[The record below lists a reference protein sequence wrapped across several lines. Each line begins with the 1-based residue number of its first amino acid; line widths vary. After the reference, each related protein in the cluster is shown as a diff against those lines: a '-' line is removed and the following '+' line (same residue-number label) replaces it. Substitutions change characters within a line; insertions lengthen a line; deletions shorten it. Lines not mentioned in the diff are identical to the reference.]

1 MAKSVDWAKLGW
13 CMTQAVKVGADS
25 TSMFANGKARYGAF
39 KTASDSILGKHTA
52 AVSRAA
58 SIDFDHYKKALPA
71 QSAWISDMEKQYAA
85 TMSSIKAPADT
96 LSDSIAADDSVF
108 EEIASS
114 SVAALDSAASEAQA
128 EFNKLSSLP
137 PPMQMT
143 DSDIYNVY
151 PELNPF
157 SVEQQVAHDGSPQ
170 WVPEEQKMAR
180 EADMSARRQKIKGM
194 YFE

>member
-1 MAKSVDWAKLGW
+1 MGSNLQIFDLISRNRIKMAKSVDWAKLGW

-128 EFNKLSSLP
+128 EFNELSSLP

-151 PELNPF
+151 PIHSALSSRSPTTVALN
-157 SVEQQVAHDGSPQ
+157 GSQ
-170 WVPEEQKMAR
+170 
-180 EADMSARRQKIKGM
+180 
-194 YFE
+194 

>member
-39 KTASDSILGKHTA
+39 KAASDAILGQHTVA
-52 AVSRAA
+52 SNRAA

-71 QSAWISDMEKQYAA
+71 QAAWVADMQKQYEA
-85 TMSSIKAPADT
+85 TMASIPAPADK

-108 EEIASS
+108 EEIAANSK
-114 SVAALDSAASEAQA
+114 AALDSAASEAQA
-128 EFNKLSSLP
+128 EFNKLSNLP

-143 DSDIYNVY
+143 DSDIYNVF

-157 SVEQQVAHDGSPQ
+157 SVEQQVAHDGNPQ
-170 WVPEEQKMAR
+170 YVPEEQKLAR
-180 EADMSARRQKIKGM
+180 EADLSARRQKIKSM